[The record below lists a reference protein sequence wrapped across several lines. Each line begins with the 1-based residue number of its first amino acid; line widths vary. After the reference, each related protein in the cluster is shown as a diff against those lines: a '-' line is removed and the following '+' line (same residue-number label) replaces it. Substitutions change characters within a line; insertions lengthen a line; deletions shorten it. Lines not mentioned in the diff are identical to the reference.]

1 MTNLFTTTLNAS
13 VKNQGTVN
21 EDAELFYQFS
31 KIPLIYLGECSRK
44 FHFHPTYLE
53 IRRLSSNPVSSCSKH
68 PLPFYTDTHTPRI
81 TLLYI
86 IHVTNSPVTCAKSF
100 SPAKSPVSATTVVS
114 FLSWSRE
121 DAMMWK
127 NIANSRIFPICSA
140 NTRTSLRLINTRHY
154 WSSFTV

>member
-1 MTNLFTTTLNAS
+1 MHRSKIKGRLMRMQSCFISS
-13 VKNQGTVN
+13 VKY
-21 EDAELFYQFS
+21 LWY
-31 KIPLIYLGECSRK
+31 IYIYLGECSRK

-140 NTRTSLRLINTRHY
+140 NTRTPLRLINTRHY